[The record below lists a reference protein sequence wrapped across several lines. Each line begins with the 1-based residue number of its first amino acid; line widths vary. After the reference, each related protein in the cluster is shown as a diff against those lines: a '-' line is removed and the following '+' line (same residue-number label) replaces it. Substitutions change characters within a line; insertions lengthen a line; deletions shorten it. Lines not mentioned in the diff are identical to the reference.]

1 MPPLPAGEVCI
12 RRFARVFDGVTQ
24 GSGAVRY
31 RCRAVD
37 TERMATSITFRITA
51 KMDCDDVGT
60 LLPVT
65 GLVAKGTTI
74 RRKDGFAHFTGR
86 AQIIDAK
93 PDPDVVLFSGSLDL
107 IARIGSHAGLGEP
120 CAPENHV
127 EGWFT
132 GKGKGNFAKM
142 TLQLVVAGNGEL
154 ATGTHAFPDAG
165 KNRITGT
172 LVIAP

>member
-12 RRFARVFDGVTQ
+12 RRFARVFDGVTE
-24 GSGAVRY
+24 GSGPVGY
-31 RCRAVD
+31 RCRAVA
-37 TERMATSITFRITA
+37 TERMSTRITFRITA
-51 KMDCDDVGT
+51 KMECDDVGT
-60 LLPVT
+60 LVHVT
-65 GLVAKGTTI
+65 GLTARGTTI
-74 RRKDGFAHFTGR
+74 RRNDGFAHFTGR

-107 IARIGSHAGLGEP
+107 IARIGSHVALGEA

-132 GKGKGNFAKM
+132 GKGQGNFAKM
-142 TLQLVVAGNGEL
+142 TLQLVVAGQGEL
-154 ATGTHAFPDAG
+154 ASGIHAFPDAG